1 MHPLPRDAFAPA
13 DFRECEA
20 ALAGFN
26 DALVAGT
33 HRGAHLV
40 FQGCRVHAVQFAPGQ
55 PRCQAG

>member
-26 DALVAGT
+26 NALVAGT

-40 FQGCRVHAVQFAPGQ
+40 FQGCRVHAAECERGREP
-55 PRCQAG
+55 CQAG